1 MPVRRLKSK
10 AVAVG
15 LLATHG
21 SANAF
26 GSRDKVAVYW
36 GQNSFG
42 SSGQQAQQSLA
53 TYCANTDIDIIPIS
67 FLLQMSS
74 GQGGVPVV
82 NFANS
87 GNGCGTFAGTQLL
100 DCPQISKDIQTC
112 QDQYKKTILLSIGGA
127 TYTEGGFKTEQAA
140 VNMANLIWNM
150 FGPPGSN
157 AAGIAAD
164 MTAMEAPMITSS
176 FGFGNVS
183 TATILA
189 RGALPTNTPAEF
201 LSLDTNIAPV
211 LPSSTGLFL
220 NASTVWQSAS
230 QSAVTY
236 SDEGVEGDA
245 VSTDPAAG
253 AAAITQLEPLI
264 PGQTTSRTPSSSP
277 RSSTTSSRQTT
288 PSSKSTTK
296 STTSSSRSSGS
307 LTQLDP
313 SIPGV
318 SSSKTTSSSSKLTA
332 TSSKTTTT
340 TSRAPTTSS
349 SVPSPPAMA
358 PSGMT
363 LVTYTFRTTYTSIET
378 KYETRTE
385 SIRDQGFTRNL
396 NIDGT
401 ATDTAGNSEATSPA
415 DDGSEQGTAATVLR
429 PFHSASV
436 DGFDLDIEAPTQNF
450 VPFAKRLRALM
461 NAANTDANLNRQFYL
476 TVAPQCPYPD
486 VNNDA
491 MLNGGVEFDAV
502 FVQFYN
508 NYCGIQSFIPGAATQ
523 WNYNFDTWNKWAV
536 NGSANPNVKV
546 FIGVPAGPTA
556 AGSGYLSVANL
567 KPVIEYSK
575 KFSSFGGIMAWDAS
589 QASFVDYVRVFFFV
603 GDFFDY
609 EIDDAVDH
617 GVNDSI
623 DDSITQSCDIK
634 PLHHTIHH
642 KIYNPIHDSLN
653 NSLNH
658 SNNHP
663 IHNSINHDI
672 PHIQNHD
679 RDSHDSIKRLLRC
692 ARDKLHYGIDF
703 RGPLAADVRCA
714 AASAFV

>member
-1 MPVRRLKSK
+1 
-10 AVAVG
+10 
-15 LLATHG
+15 
-21 SANAF
+21 
-26 GSRDKVAVYW
+26 SRDKVAVYW

-150 FGPPGSN
+150 FGPPG
-157 AAGIAAD
+157 
-164 MTAMEAPMITSS
+164 
-176 FGFGNVS
+176 
-183 TATILA
+183 
-189 RGALPTNTPAEF
+189 
-201 LSLDTNIAPV
+201 
-211 LPSSTGLFL
+211 
-220 NASTVWQSAS
+220 
-230 QSAVTY
+230 
-236 SDEGVEGDA
+236 
-245 VSTDPAAG
+245 
-253 AAAITQLEPLI
+253 
-264 PGQTTSRTPSSSP
+264 
-277 RSSTTSSRQTT
+277 
-288 PSSKSTTK
+288 
-296 STTSSSRSSGS
+296 
-307 LTQLDP
+307 
-313 SIPGV
+313 
-318 SSSKTTSSSSKLTA
+318 
-332 TSSKTTTT
+332 
-340 TSRAPTTSS
+340 
-349 SVPSPPAMA
+349 
-358 PSGMT
+358 
-363 LVTYTFRTTYTSIET
+363 
-378 KYETRTE
+378 
-385 SIRDQGFTRNL
+385 
-396 NIDGT
+396 
-401 ATDTAGNSEATSPA
+401 
-415 DDGSEQGTAATVLR
+415 TAATVLR
-429 PFHSASV
+429 PFHSVSV

-589 QASFVDYVRVFFFV
+589 QAYVNTGFLS
-603 GDFFDY
+603 G
-609 EIDDAVDH
+609 
-617 GVNDSI
+617 
-623 DDSITQSCDIK
+623 IK
-634 PLHHTIHH
+634 
-642 KIYNPIHDSLN
+642 
-653 NSLNH
+653 
-658 SNNHP
+658 
-663 IHNSINHDI
+663 
-672 PHIQNHD
+672 
-679 RDSHDSIKRLLRC
+679 
-692 ARDKLHYGIDF
+692 
-703 RGPLAADVRCA
+703 AAL
-714 AASAFV
+714 

>member
-220 NASTVWQSAS
+220 NASTGWQSAS

-245 VSTDPAAG
+245 VSTDPAADHQQNSVLITPIIYDIQP
-253 AAAITQLEPLI
+253 ANYSLFEVHDQINHFIIEIIRITHAIGPLD
-264 PGQTTSRTPSSSP
+264 
-277 RSSTTSSRQTT
+277 
-288 PSSKSTTK
+288 
-296 STTSSSRSSGS
+296 SRSFFFQDHIV
-307 LTQLDP
+307 LQ
-313 SIPGV
+313 
-318 SSSKTTSSSSKLTA
+318 
-332 TSSKTTTT
+332 
-340 TSRAPTTSS
+340 APTTSS

-589 QASFVDYVRVFFFV
+589 QASFVDYVKVFFFV